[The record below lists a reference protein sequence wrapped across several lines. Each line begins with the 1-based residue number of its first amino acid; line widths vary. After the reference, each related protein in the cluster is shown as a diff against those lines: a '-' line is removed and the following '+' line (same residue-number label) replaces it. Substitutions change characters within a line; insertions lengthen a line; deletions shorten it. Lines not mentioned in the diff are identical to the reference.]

1 MITNGTSPTS
11 AGRRPAPP
19 PRHGNPSTPTTHISR
34 TTRGTGFRRA
44 ATLLTAVA
52 LLGGS
57 GVGLSAP
64 ALGASPTA
72 VSLPGTIDSAVG
84 CSGDWQPACAQAQ
97 LTLQADGRWKTSLNL
112 PAGSYAYK
120 AAVNNSWTENYGVGG
135 APGGAN
141 ITLTVPAGGKLVTFV
156 YDPDTHVVTD
166 NSAIPVVT
174 AVGDYQNALGCGG
187 TWAPTCAAT
196 TMTDPAG
203 TGVYTYTTT
212 AVPAGSWNTKVTL
225 GQSWATNYGAGG
237 AANGGNI
244 AFTVPANGATTTF
257 SYNATTHLTTVV
269 SGTGPTAPLNTL
281 GALHT
286 PTATTFRLW
295 SPDSSAVTVTVGG
308 TSYPM
313 APTTLSGYTNVYQA
327 TVSGNLLDQ
336 GYQFAVNGVAVPD
349 PYAQMV
355 TPGTTRGVVVDT
367 AAVAPSAG
375 SWAPRPALVNRTD
388 AVVYELSVHDFTV
401 DPSSGVDPAKRG
413 KFLGLVQT
421 GTTDGGVSTGID
433 HLKQLGVT
441 AVQLMP
447 SFDFGTPVPNWG
459 YDPVNYN
466 VPEEQYSQFT
476 APEDRIREFKDM
488 VNAFHQNGIRV
499 IMDVVYN
506 HTYSKSVFGNITGK
520 YYTPTDL
527 SGTGDSIDDGN
538 PMVSRMIQDSLE
550 HWVRDYDVDGFR
562 FDLVGVHSYAN
573 VSAWADYL
581 QTSYPDRD
589 LMMYGEPWN
598 GGASDP
604 NEAQKVRY
612 GNVPAL
618 APVHFGVFNG
628 VYRDAIRGGTN
639 DNVMA
644 FMGGSGN
651 PSAIAFG
658 LAGSPTDADST
669 ATLSDLW
676 TPAFADRPE
685 QTMNYVSIH
694 DNLDLYDKI
703 TYSGA
708 TGGATGTAGRIDRLA
723 VGTVLASQGI
733 PIIAEGDE
741 FLRSKVVNGDYA
753 TAMNSYNAGDAVNAV
768 HWGDKAANA
777 NVFGYYRDAIALR
790 KATAALRLTTWSA
803 VKNQMTT
810 QLNGSVVTAM
820 ISSNPAAPTSYDT
833 VVVANPTGSA
843 YNATLPSGTWTKVL
857 NSGGATAGTD
867 TSCDPQ
873 AVTVFTRN

>member
-1 MITNGTSPTS
+1 M
-11 AGRRPAPP
+11 
-19 PRHGNPSTPTTHISR
+19 TTI
-34 TTRGTGFRRA
+34 
-44 ATLLTAVA
+44 A
-52 LLGGS
+52 LLGGG
-57 GVGLSAP
+57 GVSLP
-64 ALGASPTA
+64 ARALAATPTA
-72 VSLPGTIDSAVG
+72 VSLPGTFDSTIG

-97 LTLQADGRWKTSLNL
+97 LTLQADGRWKTSLDL
-112 PAGSYAYK
+112 PAGSYSYK
-120 AAVNNSWTENYGVGG
+120 VAVNGGWTENYGAGG

-141 ITLTVPAGGKLVTFV
+141 LAMTVPTGGEQVTFV

-166 NSAIPVVT
+166 DSAMPVVT
-174 AVGDYQNALGCGG
+174 AVGDYQSALGCGA
-187 TWAPTCAAT
+187 TWSPSCATT

-212 AVPAGSWNTKVTL
+212 AIPAGNWNTKATL
-225 GQSWATNYGAGG
+225 GQSWTTNYGAGG
-237 AANGGNI
+237 AANGSNI
-244 AFTVPANGATTTF
+244 PFTVPADGATTTF
-257 SYNATTHLTTVV
+257 SYNAATHLTTVV
-269 SGTGPTAPLNTL
+269 SGNGPTAPLDTL
-281 GALHT
+281 GALYT
-286 PTATTFRLW
+286 ATATTFRIW
-295 SPDSSAVTVTVGG
+295 SPDSADVTVGIGG

-313 APTTLSGYTNVYQA
+313 TPTTLSGYTSVYQA
-327 TVSGNLLDQ
+327 VVTGNLLDQ
-336 GYQFAVNGVAVPD
+336 TYQFAVNGVAVPD

-355 TPGTTRGVVVDT
+355 NPGTTQGVVVDT
-367 AAVAPSAG
+367 AAVAPSSG
-375 SWAPRPALVNRTD
+375 SWAPRPALVNRED
-388 AVVYELSVHDFTV
+388 AVVYELSTHDFTI

-447 SFDFGTPVPNWG
+447 SFDFGSTVPNWG
-459 YDPVNYN
+459 YDPVDYN

-506 HTYSKSVFGNITGK
+506 HTYTKSVFGNITGK

-562 FDLVGVHSYAN
+562 FDLVGVHYYAN
-573 VSAWADYL
+573 VLGWADYL

-612 GNVPAL
+612 GTVPAL

-628 VYRDAIRGGTN
+628 VYRDAIRGGTD

-644 FMGGSGN
+644 YMGGSGN
-651 PSAIAFG
+651 ASAIAFG
-658 LAGSPTDADST
+658 LTGSPTDTDST

-676 TPAFADRPE
+676 SPAFADRPE

-694 DNLDLYDKI
+694 DNLNLYDKI
-703 TYSGA
+703 TYSGGS
-708 TGGATGTAGRIDRLA
+708 GGATGTAGRIDRFA
-723 VGTVLASQGI
+723 VGTILASQGI
-733 PIIAEGDE
+733 PVIAEGDE
-741 FLRSKVVNGDYA
+741 FLRSKVVNGDYT
-753 TAMNSYNAGDAVNAV
+753 TAMNSYNAPDAVNAI
-768 HWGDKAANA
+768 HWGDMITNA
-777 NVFGYYRDAIALR
+777 NIVGYYRDAIALR
-790 KATAALRLTTWSA
+790 KATASLRLTTWSA

-810 QLNGSVVTAM
+810 QINGSVVTAM

-833 VVVANPTGSA
+833 VVVTNPTGSP
-843 YNATLPSGTWTKVL
+843 YTVTLPAGTWTKVL
-857 NSGGATAGTD
+857 DSNGATATGD
-867 TSCDPQ
+867 TSCDAQ